1 MNIHL
6 FTTESLY
13 SCELLK
19 LFETTLNLEDHLFVF
34 RKKEETGKFT
44 YSPDIESRIIYSTNF
59 IHLTRYI
66 LPEMESAKWI
76 YFHYLPYGPSLIL
89 WALKQSLILKSTW
102 IVWGGD
108 VFIYKQK
115 NQSLTNWFYEIL
127 RKRIIP
133 WFPEIAAFVEEDA
146 REAIRVYNSK
156 ANYIPILYPLP
167 VNLKN
172 LKGLKNKSPETT
184 KKILIGNS
192 ADPSNN
198 HIEMLDLL
206 SGFYQED
213 IKIYCPLSYSAD
225 QAYIDSVVKKG
236 FEIFKDKFIPLL
248 TMMTTQEYAIFLND
262 MDIAIMNHR
271 RQQGL
276 GNIMP
281 LLYLGKKLFIRS
293 DTSSYPFLSK
303 AGCIISDTCSMN
315 RSNFAE
321 FIFFD
326 KNACEANKN
335 AIEKLINL
343 SYSSALWNNLFNKH
357 Q

>member
-13 SCELLK
+13 SFELLK
-19 LFETTLNLEDHLFVF
+19 LFQKTLNLEEHLFIF
-34 RKKEETGKFT
+34 RKKELTGKFA

-59 IHLTRYI
+59 IHLTRFI
-66 LPEMESAKWI
+66 LPKMVIAKWI

-89 WALKQSLILKSTW
+89 WALKPSLIIKSTW

-115 NQSLTNWFYEIL
+115 NQSVKNRFYEFL
-127 RKRIIP
+127 RRRIIP
-133 WFPEIAAFVEEDA
+133 RFPEIASFVEEDA

-156 ANYIPILYPLP
+156 AQYVPILYPIP
-167 VNLKN
+167 VNLESLN
-172 LKGLKNKSPETT
+172 GLRKKEPETT

-198 HIEMLDLL
+198 HFEMLEML
-206 SGFYQED
+206 SDFKDQS
-213 IKIYCPLSYSAD
+213 INIYCPLSYGAD
-225 QAYIDSVVKKG
+225 HDYVDSVVKKG
-236 FEIFKDKFIPLL
+236 FEIFNSKFIPLL
-248 TMMTTQEYAIFLND
+248 TMIKAPEYAELMNNI
-262 MDIAIMNHR
+262 DIAIMNHQ

-281 LLYLGKKLFIRS
+281 LLYLGKKVFLRS
-293 DTSSYPFLSK
+293 ESSSFPFFSK
-303 AGCIISDTCSMN
+303 AGCTIYDTCSIN

-321 FIFFD
+321 FISFTD
-326 KNACEANKN
+326 NAGEINK
-335 AIEKLINL
+335 IVVEKMIN
-343 SYSSALWNNLFNKH
+343 SSFYSALWHNLFSKH
-357 Q
+357 K